1 MKLTSENSFQFY
13 KQGVIY
19 GSNPIT
25 FGVHTWTVI
34 LNSEKSSYDESQTA
48 CITVGIS
55 NKEQKKPLFV
65 GSTFNYGYQRDQI
78 IVKLTVNC

>member
-1 MKLTSENSFQFY
+1 L
-13 KQGVIY
+13 
-19 GSNPIT
+19 NPLT
-25 FGVHTWTVI
+25 FGIHYWTVV

-78 IVKLTVNC
+78 IVKLTVNCEDQTMIITNSQNNQSE

>member
-1 MKLTSENSFQFY
+1 MKATSENSFQFY

-19 GSNPIT
+19 GSNPLI
-25 FGVHTWTVI
+25 FGIHTWTVV

-55 NKEQKKPLFV
+55 SK
-65 GSTFNYGYQRDQI
+65 
-78 IVKLTVNC
+78 